1 MYEIVNIQ
9 CVNVTY
15 ILYIDISDRYIN
27 FLKRIVT
34 RKRGLFMNQ
43 HAVKFRTYPK
53 LRGRMSEYGYTNRT
67 LGAAIGITSGSFG
80 NKLVC
85 RAPWTLPEVY
95 AIMQAL
101 DLSITEIE
109 TYFPPDESRRK
120 AT

>member
-1 MYEIVNIQ
+1 
-9 CVNVTY
+9 
-15 ILYIDISDRYIN
+15 
-27 FLKRIVT
+27 
-34 RKRGLFMNQ
+34 MNQ

-67 LGAAIGITSGSFG
+67 LGAEIGITSGSFG

-101 DLSITEIE
+101 DLPITEIE